1 MQPAENKDYSRD
13 VILRLSSTRNTIIVE
28 EQKPGGIAA
37 YREIDPLEL
46 YYVINQSYASN
57 DYLDSGFLPEH
68 CLHLSMSATEKY
80 FVLWNP
86 ELRADVIYGDK
97 EYPNFPI
104 PRMVFG
110 VRVLE
115 NGKVAECSMGVV
127 ADEAPTMDTPMFF
140 YPFSNVHSNDRVC
153 TGNNVLPRYR
163 KISALKNFP
172 RYLLGLPDNDDMYD
186 REHNRLKLSHGQR
199 SRILLHGHSGI
210 QRKNTGRFYQ
220 QEVTSWHSLTQKKC
234 SRLSQSPSPRRIW
247 NGGCRTR

>member
-13 VILRLSSTRNTIIVE
+13 VILRLSPTRNTIIVE

-86 ELRADVIYGDK
+86 ELRADVIYGDR

-104 PRMVFG
+104 PAWRLACGFWKTTKSRSVPWASLPMKRQPWIRRCSFTPFPMSIRMIG
-110 VRVLE
+110 SARV
-115 NGKVAECSMGVV
+115 
-127 ADEAPTMDTPMFF
+127 TMCC
-140 YPFSNVHSNDRVC
+140 R
-153 TGNNVLPRYR
+153 GIER
-163 KISALKNFP
+163 FP
-172 RYLLGLPDNDDMYD
+172 R
-186 REHNRLKLSHGQR
+186 
-199 SRILLHGHSGI
+199 
-210 QRKNTGRFYQ
+210 
-220 QEVTSWHSLTQKKC
+220 
-234 SRLSQSPSPRRIW
+234 
-247 NGGCRTR
+247 

>member
-13 VILRLSSTRNTIIVE
+13 VILRLSPTRNTIIVE

-127 ADEAPTMDTPMFF
+127 ADEAPTMDK
-140 YPFSNVHSNDRVC
+140 VAH
-153 TGNNVLPRYR
+153 L
-163 KISALKNFP
+163 AA
-172 RYLLGLPDNDDMYD
+172 
-186 REHNRLKLSHGQR
+186 R
-199 SRILLHGHSGI
+199 SRRPIDALVRPHDLHLFTLIWLRTGLLVAIAVHDIYIAIIFSGSVMTDGFHFIGSYGHCS
-210 QRKNTGRFYQ
+210 F
-220 QEVTSWHSLTQKKC
+220 TS
-234 SRLSQSPSPRRIW
+234 
-247 NGGCRTR
+247 

>member
-13 VILRLSSTRNTIIVE
+13 VILRLSPTRNTIIVE

-86 ELRADVIYGDK
+86 ELRADVIYGDR

-127 ADEAPTMDTPMFF
+127 ADEAPTMDMK
-140 YPFSNVHSNDRVC
+140 SWR
-153 TGNNVLPRYR
+153 
-163 KISALKNFP
+163 ISAAVRTTGCSAVIISCWTMRWMCRAAAEKRRSF
-172 RYLLGLPDNDDMYD
+172 
-186 REHNRLKLSHGQR
+186 LSSTSDAQTASR
-199 SRILLHGHSGI
+199 S
-210 QRKNTGRFYQ
+210 K
-220 QEVTSWHSLTQKKC
+220 
-234 SRLSQSPSPRRIW
+234 PSASISCGEWRQP
-247 NGGCRTR
+247 N

>member
-13 VILRLSSTRNTIIVE
+13 VILRLSPTRNTIIVE

-86 ELRADVIYGDK
+86 ELRADVIYGDR

-127 ADEAPTMDTPMFF
+127 ADEAPTMDKQMCIMLGGISMKTA
-140 YPFSNVHSNDRVC
+140 YKLL
-153 TGNNVLPRYR
+153 GNGEIHHL
-163 KISALKNFP
+163 KIGKSFKIP
-172 RYLLGLPDNDDMYD
+172 KICVIEYLLG
-186 REHNRLKLSHGQR
+186 
-199 SRILLHGHSGI
+199 
-210 QRKNTGRFYQ
+210 
-220 QEVTSWHSLTQKKC
+220 
-234 SRLSQSPSPRRIW
+234 
-247 NGGCRTR
+247 

>member
-13 VILRLSSTRNTIIVE
+13 VILRLSPTRNTIIVE
-28 EQKPGGIAA
+28 EQKPGDIAA

-127 ADEAPTMDTPMFF
+127 ADEPPTVDIWSWRMRARTTPCL
-140 YPFSNVHSNDRVC
+140 NRH
-153 TGNNVLPRYR
+153 LPKHRNGSPAHWS
-163 KISALKNFP
+163 SAMP
-172 RYLLGLPDNDDMYD
+172 CI
-186 REHNRLKLSHGQR
+186 
-199 SRILLHGHSGI
+199 RIC
-210 QRKNTGRFYQ
+210 
-220 QEVTSWHSLTQKKC
+220 W
-234 SRLSQSPSPRRIW
+234 RI
-247 NGGCRTR
+247 

>member
-13 VILRLSSTRNTIIVE
+13 VILRLSPTRNTIIVE

-86 ELRADVIYGDK
+86 ELRSDVIYGDR

-140 YPFSNVHSNDRVC
+140 YPFSNVHSDDRVC
-153 TGNNVLPRYR
+153 TANNVLPRYR
-163 KISALKNFP
+163 KISAL
-172 RYLLGLPDNDDMYD
+172 
-186 REHNRLKLSHGQR
+186 
-199 SRILLHGHSGI
+199 
-210 QRKNTGRFYQ
+210 
-220 QEVTSWHSLTQKKC
+220 
-234 SRLSQSPSPRRIW
+234 
-247 NGGCRTR
+247 

>member
-13 VILRLSSTRNTIIVE
+13 VILRLSPTRNTIIVE

-46 YYVINQSYASN
+46 ATMLSTRAMPAMIIWTAAFFRNTAFTYPC
-57 DYLDSGFLPEH
+57 LPRRSIS
-68 CLHLSMSATEKY
+68 C
-80 FVLWNP
+80 FGIRNC
-86 ELRADVIYGDK
+86 RADVIYGDK

-115 NGKVAECSMGVV
+115 NGKVAGIPWVSLP
-127 ADEAPTMDTPMFF
+127 DEAPTMDTPMFF

-186 REHNRLKLSHGQR
+186 REHNRLKLSHGELLEHLKDKDPAYYYTDILVSNGKTLGDFI
-199 SRILLHGHSGI
+199 SR
-210 QRKNTGRFYQ
+210 R
-220 QEVTSWHSLTQKKC
+220 
-234 SRLSQSPSPRRIW
+234 
-247 NGGCRTR
+247 

>member
-13 VILRLSSTRNTIIVE
+13 VILRLSPTRNTIIVE
-28 EQKPGGIAA
+28 EQKPGDIAA
-37 YREIDPLEL
+37 YGEIDPLEL
-46 YYVINQSYASN
+46 YYVINQRYASN
-57 DYLDSGFLPEH
+57 D
-68 CLHLSMSATEKY
+68 

-127 ADEAPTMDTPMFF
+127 ADETPTVDTPMFF

-186 REHNRLKLSHGQR
+186 REHNRLKLSHGELLEHLKNKDPAYYYTDILVSNGKTLGDFI
-199 SRILLHGHSGI
+199 SR
-210 QRKNTGRFYQ
+210 R
-220 QEVTSWHSLTQKKC
+220 
-234 SRLSQSPSPRRIW
+234 
-247 NGGCRTR
+247 

>member
-13 VILRLSSTRNTIIVE
+13 VILRLSPTRNTIIVE

-115 NGKVAECSMGVV
+115 NGKSRSVPWASLRMNRQPWIRRCSFTPFPMSIRMIGS
-127 ADEAPTMDTPMFF
+127 AQETMCC
-140 YPFSNVHSNDRVC
+140 R
-153 TGNNVLPRYR
+153 GIER
-163 KISALKNFP
+163 FP
-172 RYLLGLPDNDDMYD
+172 R
-186 REHNRLKLSHGQR
+186 
-199 SRILLHGHSGI
+199 
-210 QRKNTGRFYQ
+210 
-220 QEVTSWHSLTQKKC
+220 
-234 SRLSQSPSPRRIW
+234 
-247 NGGCRTR
+247 

>member
-13 VILRLSSTRNTIIVE
+13 VILRLSPTRNTIIVE

-110 VRVLE
+110 VPWASLPMKRQPWIRRCSFTPFPMSIRMIGSARV
-115 NGKVAECSMGVV
+115 
-127 ADEAPTMDTPMFF
+127 TMCC
-140 YPFSNVHSNDRVC
+140 R
-153 TGNNVLPRYR
+153 GIER
-163 KISALKNFP
+163 FP
-172 RYLLGLPDNDDMYD
+172 
-186 REHNRLKLSHGQR
+186 H
-199 SRILLHGHSGI
+199 
-210 QRKNTGRFYQ
+210 
-220 QEVTSWHSLTQKKC
+220 
-234 SRLSQSPSPRRIW
+234 
-247 NGGCRTR
+247 